1 MLCVMAKIPV
11 PGRTKTRLI
20 PALGAEN
27 AAALSA
33 AMTEDVR
40 KIAEA
45 TGLPWRM
52 CVEGWMEHPWT
63 RDLSCATEPQ
73 CDGDL
78 GARLT
83 HALREGGVAIGT
95 DCVLLRPETLRIAHE
110 AVQTD
115 VDLAL
120 GLALDGGYTFVGA
133 SLHAVR
139 RGVFDAIPWSTPQTA
154 AAQLHRAQVLG
165 LRIRTMD
172 GTFDVDEPED
182 IGRLRQALSQMS
194 NTVAPYSRAWL
205 AL

>member
-1 MLCVMAKIPV
+1 MLCIMAKVPV

-52 CVEGWMEHPWT
+52 CLEGWTEHPWT
-63 RDLSCATEPQ
+63 RDLSCAIEPQ
-73 CDGDL
+73 CAGDL

-95 DCVLLRPETLRIAHE
+95 DCVLLSPETLRIAHE
-110 AVQTD
+110 AVQTEA
-115 VDLAL
+115 DLVL

-133 SLHAVR
+133 SLNAVR

-182 IGRLRQALSQMS
+182 IDRLRQALAQMP
-194 NTVAPYSRAWL
+194 NTVAPCSRAWL